1 MKKYLLLLAVLAFGV
16 FSCTNLEEEI
26 REDITG
32 DVASEVVEASALLNG
47 AYEGLRSPYQNQDRF
62 WAAQEHTADATMGP
76 TRGPDWDDNGIWR
89 SLHNHTWSPTHD
101 FLSSTFSELL
111 QVVFNTT
118 NLLQFNPSPQ
128 QAAEARFLRAFV
140 MLSVV
145 DGWGQVPFREAGSD
159 LLADA
164 QVLQAAEAVQFVIDE
179 CTEIMGTLPDGPAH
193 KANQDA
199 AKVLMMKA
207 YLNKGAYINR
217 TDPSFD
223 PADMNQVIALAD
235 ELINSGKYMVAD
247 NYFDNFAPN
256 NDQISTENIFTALNE
271 GGTSSGNV
279 RSRWFCTMHY
289 NQFPSGW
296 NGFTTLSNFYDAF
309 EEDDMRRSADYE
321 GMTDVYGTN
330 AGFLVGQQVGPL
342 DTDGD
347 EQLDTDASGDFIIY
361 ELEDRNGNPLAFTPE
376 VAIQE
381 SGSNLE
387 VTGIRVVKYPIDYNN
402 AGNDHAENDYVF
414 YRFADVWL
422 MKAEAAMRNGDNA
435 TALDMVN
442 TLRTARGATAL
453 SAISADE
460 MLAERGRELYWEGH
474 RRTDLIRFGKFLDAW
489 QEKPA
494 SGTERLL
501 FPIPATSLASNP
513 NLVQNPGY

>member
-1 MKKYLLLLAVLAFGV
+1 MKKYLFLFTLAIFV

-32 DVASEVVEASALLNG
+32 DVAGELVEVSSLLNA
-47 AYEGLRSPYQNQDRF
+47 AYEGLRLPYQDQSRF
-62 WAAQEHTADATMGP
+62 WAAQEHTGDAAMGP

-89 SLHNHTWSPTHD
+89 SLHNHTWSPTHL
-101 FLSSTFSELL
+101 FLSNTFSELL

-118 NLLQFNPSPQ
+118 NILQFEPSPE

-164 QVLQAAEAVQFVIDE
+164 QVLQPAEVVQFVIDE
-179 CTEIMGTLPDGPAH
+179 CNDIMGTLPDGPAH
-193 KANQDA
+193 RANKDA

-207 YLNKGAYINR
+207 HLNKGAYINR

-223 PADMNQVIALAD
+223 PADMNRVIALAD
-235 ELINSGKYMVAD
+235 DLINSGKYTVAE

-256 NDQISTENIFTALNE
+256 NDQISTENIFTGLNE
-271 GGTSSGNV
+271 GGTNSGNV
-279 RSRWFCTMHY
+279 RSRWFCTLHY
-289 NQFPSGW
+289 NQHPSGW
-296 NGFTTLSNFYDAF
+296 NGFTTLSNFYDTF
-309 EEDDMRRSADYE
+309 EESDMRRGADYE
-321 GMTDVYGTN
+321 GMTEVSGIN
-330 AGFLVGQQVGPL
+330 AGFLVGQQVGPM

-347 EQLDTDASGDFIIY
+347 GQFETDANGNLIISD
-361 ELEDRNGNPLAFTPE
+361 LQDRNGNPLAFIPE

-402 AGNDHAENDYVF
+402 GDNVDNDYVF
-414 YRFADVWL
+414 YRYGDVWL

-442 TLRTARGATAL
+442 TLRTARGASAL
-453 SAISADE
+453 GAIGADE

-489 QEKPA
+489 QEKPG
-494 SGTERLL
+494 SGSERLL

-513 NLVQNPGY
+513 NLKQNPGY